1 MGLLRVCT
9 LIFILVEIEYGVQR
23 IHIINE
29 EGSEV
34 CLQHEP
40 RVRMG
45 FGLCILKEEHLDYE
59 MLESTARQVVS
70 HILLH
75 VGEYFVFS

>member
-1 MGLLRVCT
+1 
-9 LIFILVEIEYGVQR
+9 
-23 IHIINE
+23 
-29 EGSEV
+29 
-34 CLQHEP
+34 
-40 RVRMG
+40 MG